1 LPPAISSCIVGDD
14 CAPSTT
20 VIVVDQEGVTMRLLF
35 RFIDRLLRKCT
46 GVFEFADNPE
56 CLFRLQF
63 GTAPHD
69 IELEN
74 EVVRAGE
81 PVLFLHLW
89 NDHIVP
95 VSTQATPVTW
105 AIKAARWLRRSFQQI
120 AQFVLEEPRARDVRA
135 VGGSPGFLSSVDRPA
150 GVLFMRRLGFEIFP
164 YHSPLGR
171 FGLFWENLYSWI
183 LIWTYHQHSMRG
195 RHAYNI
201 ERFELWMSTEK
212 LLELYGP
219 KSEKT

>member
-1 LPPAISSCIVGDD
+1 
-14 CAPSTT
+14 
-20 VIVVDQEGVTMRLLF
+20 MRLLF

-171 FGLFWENLYSWI
+171 FGLFLGESLLLDPDLDLPSAQYARPPR
-183 LIWTYHQHSMRG
+183 LQHRAL
-195 RHAYNI
+195 RALDEHRKAA
-201 ERFELWMSTEK
+201 RALW
-212 LLELYGP
+212 P
-219 KSEKT
+219 QV